1 MQREDHGLRC
11 VSPHLGQLAFQAFAG
26 PSEPSK
32 RILDS
37 NRPVGAGD
45 YQTLLAGASIEA
57 RLTQAESA
65 FDDIGNVLGDP
76 CLPLIFECLFG
87 PAGGHEAR
95 LEMLSADDAQMLWRD
110 WRRLALH
117 GLEQLAN
124 SNSIDPVFSEKAAQR
139 ESRDAG
145 FGEDRFLLLRAAQ
158 AAKFGDELTHRP
170 VLPE

>member
-87 PAGGHEAR
+87 SAGGHEAR
-95 LEMLSADDAQMLWRD
+95 SRRGGGWNWVGVVSGLPNPNDSGVGALEWRP
-110 WRRLALH
+110 RH
-117 GLEQLAN
+117 
-124 SNSIDPVFSEKAAQR
+124 
-139 ESRDAG
+139 
-145 FGEDRFLLLRAAQ
+145 
-158 AAKFGDELTHRP
+158 DEG
-170 VLPE
+170 